1 MKKYSFVCKLYLFV
15 IAALLLVA
23 GCDSALSDPPIAV
36 TFRTGVLSD
45 FVLQASNMSADKSLE
60 IYLYVADETHSVR
73 SGNVILHPNT
83 TKEFGTLEIDWSFKP
98 GDKGFVS
105 ARGIAQKLFFTV
117 TDQRQYRTW
126 FGFDDI
132 PEVDVAAQVRAR
144 REAERKARIE
154 ADSKAA
160 AIAGRNLFVLVL
172 GANVEREAQGFAP
185 VWPRAADVSSGANE
199 EKGVMEKLKGLKS
212 KVVSR
217 LGGKQDRAKEEAD
230 ISEMKFTTSGEYF
243 HCLFDADNIGKEKHA
258 PYVGATNLTVVAVG
272 IRNGEIPPESVKW
285 SVLADYEDEMS
296 DGIPMLVSAN
306 FPCER
311 LCSFWDGK
319 ANANDVI
326 RLLPAGELGDAA
338 CVIIYKSGNAKVLSA
353 PDVRLSNIYDGP
365 FNTLTNG
372 YNKTL
377 RYLTPHGVQTAQ
389 TVMRSSE
396 DARIAATRSLIK
408 NVNDACISYS
418 VLYGRLP
425 DRLSDLQKGTSDA
438 SPILKSDTNFLDS
451 WGNEIKYEKKGKR
464 FYLTSFGPDGKEGTD
479 DDLTNIRH
487 Q

>member
-1 MKKYSFVCKLYLFV
+1 M
-15 IAALLLVA
+15 
-23 GCDSALSDPPIAV
+23 
-36 TFRTGVLSD
+36 
-45 FVLQASNMSADKSLE
+45 
-60 IYLYVADETHSVR
+60 
-73 SGNVILHPNT
+73 
-83 TKEFGTLEIDWSFKP
+83 
-98 GDKGFVS
+98 
-105 ARGIAQKLFFTV
+105 
-117 TDQRQYRTW
+117 
-126 FGFDDI
+126 
-132 PEVDVAAQVRAR
+132 
-144 REAERKARIE
+144 
-154 ADSKAA
+154 
-160 AIAGRNLFVLVL
+160 
-172 GANVEREAQGFAP
+172 
-185 VWPRAADVSSGANE
+185 
-199 EKGVMEKLKGLKS
+199 
-212 KVVSR
+212 
-217 LGGKQDRAKEEAD
+217 
-230 ISEMKFTTSGEYF
+230 
-243 HCLFDADNIGKEKHA
+243 
-258 PYVGATNLTVVAVG
+258 
-272 IRNGEIPPESVKW
+272 
-285 SVLADYEDEMS
+285 
-296 DGIPMLVSAN
+296 
-306 FPCER
+306 
-311 LCSFWDGK
+311 
-319 ANANDVI
+319 
-326 RLLPAGELGDAA
+326 PAGELGDAA